1 MASLS
6 AAGIGSGLD
15 VNSLLQQIVDAER
28 GPKESQLTLKEAQL
42 QAELSAYGSL
52 KGAVSTFQLTASK
65 LKSSISFA
73 SNSVNISNT
82 DLLTATASSVAHEGS
97 YTVEVQ
103 SLAQSHALASIA
115 FDELTSVIGNG
126 TLTFDF
132 GTTDYDPGTD
142 FQTGDDTYTSF
153 TSNPDR
159 SSQSVVIDNSNNTVE
174 GVRDAINAA
183 DMGVTAS
190 IVDDG
195 SGYRLLITSDDQGL
209 ANSLEITVDEGGAAS
224 DNIDNTGLSQLAFNS
239 DATNVEQTQAASD
252 AAITVNGLTIS
263 RESNTITGA
272 IHGVT
277 LNLLSADV
285 GNPTQLTISQNTSNA
300 ETNIGKFVDAYNELV
315 TLFNGLTEYNAETGQ
330 GGVLLGDNT
339 PRNLINQ
346 IRREIGSSINNGST
360 YTSLSSIGITTQRD
374 GTLALDSSDLADA
387 IENDFESVAQL
398 FYANAEPSDPD
409 VSYISSAA
417 VAVEGNYAVRVG
429 ALATHGILTGEAVS
443 GPVTIDGTNN
453 TFSLSVD
460 GTSSGTITLNQAT
473 YADMDALAQEIEDQ
487 INASTALSD
496 NGLGVTVAYVDDH
509 FEISSTSY
517 GSDSS
522 ISIASQNSSLG
533 FTSSATET
541 SGTDISGS
549 IGGKVGTGDGQL
561 LTALGLTLEI
571 AGSATGSRGRVVYS
585 QGVAGKLDAILNQF
599 LSSSGQITSKTDSLN
614 DQIEDIA
621 EQRETLN
628 KRVAAIEARYRA
640 QFTALDALIGQ
651 LNTTS
656 NFLQQQLDS
665 LPKIQISSR
674 K

>member
-6 AAGIGSGLD
+6 AAGIGSGID

-28 GPKESQLTLKEAQL
+28 GPKDAQLTLKEARL

-52 KGAVSTFQLTASK
+52 KGAVSTFQLAASK

-73 SNSVNISNT
+73 SNTVNIANK
-82 DLLTATASSVAHEGS
+82 DLLSATASSVAVEGS
-97 YTVEVQ
+97 YSVEVK
-103 SLAQSHALASIA
+103 SLAQSHSLASVA
-115 FDELTSVIGNG
+115 FSELTSVIGNG

-132 GTTDYDPGTD
+132 GTTVYDPGTD
-142 FQTGDDTYTSF
+142 FVTADDTYTSF

-159 SSQSVVIDNSNNTVE
+159 SSKSVVIDNSNNTVE

-183 DMGVTAS
+183 GIGVTAS

-209 ANSLEITVDEGGAAS
+209 ANSLEISVEEGGTAGENL
-224 DNIDNTGLSQLAFNS
+224 DTTGLSQLAFNS
-239 DATNVEQTQAASD
+239 GATNVEQTQAAAD
-252 AAITVNGLTIS
+252 ALITVNGLSIS

-277 LNLLSADV
+277 LNLKSADI
-285 GNPTQLTISQNTSNA
+285 GNPTQLSISKSTENA
-300 ETNIGKFVDAYNELV
+300 EKNIGKFVDAYNELM
-315 TLFNGLTEYNAETGQ
+315 TLYSGLTEYNPDTGQ

-339 PRNLINQ
+339 PRNIINQ
-346 IRREIGSSINNGST
+346 IRREIGGSVNNGNI

-374 GTLALDSSDLADA
+374 GTLALDSSKLSKA
-387 IENDFESVAQL
+387 IENDFESVAEL
-398 FYANAEPSDPD
+398 FYANGVPSDPD
-409 VSYISSAA
+409 VNYISAA
-417 VAVEGNYAVRVG
+417 SIASEGSYAISVAR
-429 ALATHGILTGEAVS
+429 LASHGLLTGEAVT

-460 GTSSGTITLNQAT
+460 GTSSGTITLTQAV
-473 YADMDALAQEIEDQ
+473 YNDMDILAQEIEDK

-496 NGLGVTVAYVDDH
+496 KGLGVTVSYISGH

-517 GSDSS
+517 GSDSTVS
-522 ISIASQNSSLG
+522 IVNANSALG
-533 FTSSATET
+533 FTSNAIETEGVNV
-541 SGTDISGS
+541 SGT
-549 IGGKVGTGDGQL
+549 IGGKTAIGDGQL

-571 AGSATGSRGRVVYS
+571 SGNDTGNRGRVVYS
-585 QGVAGKLDAILNQF
+585 QGLAGKLDAILARF
-599 LSSSGQITSKTDSLN
+599 LSGSGQLTSKTDTIN
-614 DQIEDIA
+614 DQIKSIA
-621 EQRETLN
+621 EQRESLN
-628 KRVAAIEARYRA
+628 KRVAAIEDRYRA

-656 NFLQQQLDS
+656 SFLQQQLDA
-665 LPKIQISSR
+665 LPDIQIRSR